1 MNQDERH
8 TALFGGLVTM
18 FQSAALQ
25 QMGKVKN
32 PVTDTIERD
41 LEQAGMSI
49 DMLEMIQSKT
59 KGNLKH
65 EEEDYLTNVLRDLKL
80 NYVDELAKQ
89 NPGPADTTGEKEKK

>member
-25 QMGKVKN
+25 QMGKIKN
-32 PVTDTIERD
+32 PVTDNIERD
-41 LEQAGMSI
+41 LDQASMSI
-49 DMLEMIQSKT
+49 DMLEMIRAKM
-59 KGNLKH
+59 KGNLKR

-89 NPGPADTTGEKEKK
+89 KPGESGPTGEEEKK

>member
-25 QMGKVKN
+25 QMGKIKN
-32 PVTDTIERD
+32 PATEAIERD

-59 KGNLKH
+59 KGNLKR
-65 EEEDYLTNVLRDLKL
+65 EEEDYLTGVLRDLKL

-89 NPGPADTTGEKEKK
+89 NPGATEAGGEKEKK

>member
-8 TALFGGLVTM
+8 TALFGGLVAM

-32 PVTDTIERD
+32 PVTENIERD

-49 DMLEMIQSKT
+49 DMLEMIQSKM
-59 KGNLKH
+59 KGNLKR

-89 NPGPADTTGEKEKK
+89 KPGETGQAGEKEKK